1 MLWLMLA
8 FGAALFESLKD
19 LFSKKGLQQIDPYI
33 VAWAM
38 PLYAMPFLLATLPF
52 IDVPTIEPRF
62 WPALAGSGLLNVGAA
77 VLFMKAIQRSDLSVT
92 VPLVTFTPIFL
103 LVTSPIMVGEFP
115 RPLGLAGVVLIVL
128 GSYAL
133 HLREWRHGVLAPF
146 LALLADRGPQLM
158 LVAAVLWSVTA
169 NFDKIAVQAA
179 SPRVYAV
186 AVIAVVA
193 TALAPIAIWRSQGRA
208 RIVFTRWR
216 ALLPV
221 GFFVALTLSV
231 QFTAISLALVAYVVA
246 IKRLSTVLSVLW
258 GHLVFGEHGVG
269 ERALG
274 AAVMVVGV
282 FLIAVS

>member
-1 MLWLMLA
+1 MLWLVLA
-8 FGAALFESLKD
+8 FGSALFESLKD

-38 PLYAMPFLLATLPF
+38 PLYALPFLMATLFF
-52 IDVPTIEPRF
+52 IDIPALEPRF
-62 WPALAGSGLLNVGAA
+62 WPALVGSGLLNVGAA

-103 LVTSPIMVGEFP
+103 LLTSPILVGEFP
-115 RPLGLAGVVLIVL
+115 RPLGLAGVVFIVL

-133 HLREWRHGVLAPF
+133 HLREWRNGILAPF
-146 LALLADRGPQLM
+146 RALLSERGPQLM
-158 LVAAVLWSVTA
+158 LVASVLWSVTA
-169 NFDKIAVQAA
+169 NLDKIAIQAS
-179 SPRVYAV
+179 SPRFYPV
-186 AVIAVVA
+186 AVIAFVA
-193 TALAPIAIWRSQGRA
+193 TALAPLAIWRSQGQA
-208 RIVFTRWR
+208 RVIATRWR
-216 ALLPV
+216 NLLPV

-231 QFTAISLALVAYVVA
+231 QMTALSLALVAYVIA

-258 GHLVFGEHGVG
+258 GHLVFGEHGLA

-274 AAVMVVGV
+274 AGVMVVGV